1 MPITE
6 IHSLDAAGVAVYH
19 RLTDHQLRNRLHPED
34 GTVIAESPKVINV
47 ALDEGLLPISLLC
60 EARHIEGDAADI
72 IKRCGDIPV
81 YTGSRELL
89 ASLTGYTLTRGVLCA
104 MRRPR
109 LPD

>member
-19 RLTDHQLRNRLHPED
+19 RLTDHQLRNRLHPKD

-60 EARHIEGDAADI
+60 D
-72 IKRCGDIPV
+72 CLL
-81 YTGSRELL
+81 YTSP
-89 ASLTGYTLTRGVLCA
+89 S
-104 MRRPR
+104 PR
-109 LPD
+109 D